1 MSSASS
7 FQLTTDTFS
16 PPIID
21 TFSPRVAPRPRVIPV
36 YATSIPRRLKR
47 SLSIHQT
54 LRVKPI
60 FHPYSRRSDR
70 PPPIGIGIGIA
81 PPSPQDSSVESYKG
95 ATPPGSPLSELDDS
109 INSLPGVRT
118 ILTPPPKSKLTVNA
132 VGWSDALKASY
143 RKTAREAVDLYLN
156 VQHNLAQQNADV
168 LDKAR
173 THIEHELPALRNH
186 QDHWGADILL
196 REQLKN
202 KKDTLAKADKRGAG
216 SEKQEGESS
225 RASGK
230 KGLK

>member
-1 MSSASS
+1 MYGRHALRCQNWSWFARIATLLSTLILRRRTLTMSSASS
-7 FQLTTDTFS
+7 QLTTDTFS

-81 PPSPQDSSVESYKG
+81 PPSPQDSSVELYKG

-109 INSLPGVRT
+109 ISSLPGVRT
-118 ILTPPPKSKLTVNA
+118 IFTPPPKGRLTVNS

-143 RKTAREAVDLYLN
+143 RVSSPCCYRIFLSAKTV
-156 VQHNLAQQNADV
+156 
-168 LDKAR
+168 
-173 THIEHELPALRNH
+173 
-186 QDHWGADILL
+186 
-196 REQLKN
+196 
-202 KKDTLAKADKRGAG
+202 
-216 SEKQEGESS
+216 
-225 RASGK
+225 
-230 KGLK
+230 

>member
-54 LRVKPI
+54 LHVKPI
-60 FHPYSRRSDR
+60 FHPYSRRVRSTSTYR
-70 PPPIGIGIGIA
+70 NRYWYA
-81 PPSPQDSSVESYKG
+81 PPSPQDSSVKSYKG

-109 INSLPGVRT
+109 INSLPGVCT
-118 ILTPPPKSKLTVNA
+118 ILTCPTENITLHNKMQMFWTKLV
-132 VGWSDALKASY
+132 
-143 RKTAREAVDLYLN
+143 
-156 VQHNLAQQNADV
+156 
-168 LDKAR
+168 
-173 THIEHELPALRNH
+173 HINH

-202 KKDTLAKADKRGAG
+202 KKDTLVKADKCW
-216 SEKQEGESS
+216 
-225 RASGK
+225 SGV
-230 KGLK
+230 

>member
-143 RKTAREAVDLYLN
+143 RVSSPCCYRISLS
-156 VQHNLAQQNADV
+156 AQTV
-168 LDKAR
+168 
-173 THIEHELPALRNH
+173 
-186 QDHWGADILL
+186 
-196 REQLKN
+196 
-202 KKDTLAKADKRGAG
+202 
-216 SEKQEGESS
+216 
-225 RASGK
+225 
-230 KGLK
+230 

>member
-95 ATPPGSPLSELDDS
+95 ATPP
-109 INSLPGVRT
+109 VRT